1 MGRQAEEIVA
11 KGDLLPD
18 EFMLRVVASK
28 LDELRDKHWILDGFP
43 RTIGQGE
50 LLDTHLRYVADAYSV
65 RRICSPCPL
74 LLYCQKTNITLF
86 RITRIYASYA
96 HRTHIR
102 STNTPLTLLVNL
114 IIPTAILRARI
125 ANRWVH
131 APSGRVY
138 NPSFNPPRVPGR
150 DDLTGEPLIQRP
162 DDKPEVFERRL
173 RAYERETAPLL
184 GYYAARAEGVG
195 GAAAAAMGGVRKGGL
210 RMVALEGETSDEIW
224 PVLERTVREL
234 FPSVR
239 TREEVARVEEQAL
252 ARRRGEPAVSR
263 RDLDAASEG
272 REDAAAGASLAK

>member
-65 RRICSPCPL
+65 RSHL
-74 LLYCQKTNITLF
+74 LTIPPSLMLPKTNNTLCRF
-86 RITRIYASYA
+86 PRIHASYTL
-96 HRTHIR
+96 RTHTR

-150 DDLTGEPLIQRP
+150 DDVTGEPLIQRP
-162 DDKPEVFERRL
+162 DDKPDVFERRL

-195 GAAAAAMGGVRKGGL
+195 GAAAMGGVRKGGL

-263 RDLDAASEG
+263 RDLDAPSEG
-272 REDAAAGASLAK
+272 REDVAAGASLAK

>member
-1 MGRQAEEIVA
+1 
-11 KGDLLPD
+11 
-18 EFMLRVVASK
+18 MLRVVASK

-50 LLDTHLRYVADAYSV
+50 LLDTHLRYVAVAYSV
-65 RRICSPCPL
+65 RSHLLTVPL
-74 LLYCQKTNITLF
+74 LLHCKKKHKSLF
-86 RITRIYASYA
+86 RITRIYASYT
-96 HRTHIR
+96 HRTHTR

-195 GAAAAAMGGVRKGGL
+195 GAAAAAAMGGVRKGGL

-239 TREEVARVEEQAL
+239 TREEVARAEEQAL

-263 RDLDAASEG
+263 RDLDAPSEG
-272 REDAAAGASLAK
+272 REDVAAGASLAK

>member
-1 MGRQAEEIVA
+1 M
-11 KGDLLPD
+11 LLSPIPSD
-18 EFMLRVVASK
+18 
-28 LDELRDKHWILDGFP
+28 
-43 RTIGQGE
+43 
-50 LLDTHLRYVADAYSV
+50 
-65 RRICSPCPL
+65 RICL
-74 LLYCQKTNITLF
+74 LFPFSYIAKKKHKSLF
-86 RITRIYASYA
+86 RITCIYASYT

-195 GAAAAAMGGVRKGGL
+195 GAAAMGGVRKGGL

-263 RDLDAASEG
+263 RDLDAPSEG
-272 REDAAAGASLAK
+272 REDVAAGASLAK